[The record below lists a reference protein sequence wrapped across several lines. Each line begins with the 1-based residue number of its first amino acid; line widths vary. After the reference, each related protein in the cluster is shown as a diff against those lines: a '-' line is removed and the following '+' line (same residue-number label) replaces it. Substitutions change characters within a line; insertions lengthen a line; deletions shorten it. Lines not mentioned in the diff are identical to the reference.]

1 MTQLDQNTLE
11 MGLKLLEKM
20 PQLIENFPSLPNIN
34 CPTMGGSVFWND
46 MAEFN
51 GWRVQKNTVTGHC
64 RILDSENVRRAWGG
78 EKAMMSFF
86 EKILKE

>member
-20 PQLIENFPSLPNIN
+20 PQLIENFPSLPNIKF
-34 CPTMGGSVFWND
+34 PTMGGSFFWND

-51 GWRVQKNTVTGHC
+51 G
-64 RILDSENVRRAWGG
+64 
-78 EKAMMSFF
+78 
-86 EKILKE
+86 

>member
-34 CPTMGGSVFWND
+34 FPTMGGSVQGQKSESLQIFWHSLL
-46 MAEFN
+46 
-51 GWRVQKNTVTGHC
+51 VK
-64 RILDSENVRRAWGG
+64 SEYQ
-78 EKAMMSFF
+78 FLHF
-86 EKILKE
+86 ENETKFHATLKSLYH